1 MNQNRN
7 KDNDLQR
14 AIDEITQKGGQG
26 GSAKPAPAP
35 TAGMGTPAGAPTMK
49 LPTNPAPAQ
58 GPAPMA
64 APMGMSGQ
72 AAPSMG
78 MPSMS
83 SMGGF
88 GRSMGY
94 GADISKV
101 KEAALKELFP
111 IMDRVEV
118 EPEKRFLLY
127 QEMLNT
133 MRDKAV
139 IAPAYEAARQIRD
152 DKVRADSLLYL
163 INSID
168 EMSL

>member
-14 AIDEITQKGGQG
+14 AIDEITQKGGANAG
-26 GSAKPAPAP
+26 APKPAAVAPAP
-35 TAGMGTPAGAPTMK
+35 MGAPM
-49 LPTNPAPAQ
+49 PQPAQ
-58 GPAPMA
+58 PAMKMP
-64 APMGMSGQ
+64 Q
-72 AAPSMG
+72 AAPQMG
-78 MPSMS
+78 MPSAMPSMS
-83 SMGGF
+83 APGGF
-88 GRSMGY
+88 GRPMGY
-94 GADISKV
+94 SSDISKV

-118 EPEKRFLLY
+118 DPEKRFMLF
-127 QEMLNT
+127 QEMLTT

-152 DKVRADSLLYL
+152 DKIRADALLYL

>member
-14 AIDEITQKGGQG
+14 AIDEITQKGGSG
-26 GSAKPAPAP
+26 NGPKPAAPAPAP
-35 TAGMGTPAGAPTMK
+35 MGGGAGMMPGPEPMK
-49 LPTNPAPAQ
+49 MPSAPAPQ
-58 GPAPMA
+58 
-64 APMGMSGQ
+64 
-72 AAPSMG
+72 MG
-78 MPSMS
+78 MPSMPP
-83 SMGGF
+83 MGGY
-88 GRSMGY
+88 GRPMGY
-94 GADISKV
+94 SSDISKV

-118 EPEKRFLLY
+118 DPEKRFLLY
-127 QEMLNT
+127 QEMLTT

>member
-14 AIDEITQKGGQG
+14 AIDEITQKGGPKAAAPAPVNQPSVGMMG
-26 GSAKPAPAP
+26 GANNSMKLPTPPAPAP
-35 TAGMGTPAGAPTMK
+35 
-49 LPTNPAPAQ
+49 Q
-58 GPAPMA
+58 
-64 APMGMSGQ
+64 MS
-72 AAPSMG
+72 

-83 SMGGF
+83 SMSGGF

-94 GADISKV
+94 SSDISKV

-118 EPEKRFLLY
+118 DPEKRFMLY

-133 MRDKAV
+133 MHDRAV

>member
-1 MNQNRN
+1 MSQQNRN
-7 KDNDLQR
+7 NDNELQR
-14 AIDEITQKGGQG
+14 AIDEITQKGGNNNANMKQPMSNGPASAPVSMPQG
-26 GSAKPAPAP
+26 PSMGS
-35 TAGMGTPAGAPTMK
+35 MK
-49 LPTNPAPAQ
+49 LPSAPV
-58 GPAPMA
+58 PPM
-64 APMGMSGQ
+64 
-72 AAPSMG
+72 
-78 MPSMS
+78 SMS
-83 SMGGF
+83 SPSPASYSRGF
-88 GRSMGY
+88 GGGGY
-94 GADISKV
+94 GGGSDIVKV

-118 EPEKRFLLY
+118 EPEKRFILF

-152 DKVRADSLLYL
+152 DKLRADSLLYL

>member
-14 AIDEITQKGGQG
+14 AIDEITQKNTGG
-26 GSAKPAPAP
+26 AAPKA
-35 TAGMGTPAGAPTMK
+35 AAA
-49 LPTNPAPAQ
+49 NPAPAQ
-58 GPAPMA
+58 PPVAPAAAPKPPVAAPAAQPAMA
-64 APMGMSGQ
+64 A
-72 AAPSMG
+72 APQMPAG
-78 MPSMS
+78 MPANYSRAMS
-83 SMGGF
+83 
-88 GRSMGY
+88 Y

-127 QEMLNT
+127 QEMLTT

>member
-14 AIDEITQKGGQG
+14 AIDEITQKGGANG
-26 GSAKPAPAP
+26 PKPAAPAAPAP
-35 TAGMGTPAGAPTMK
+35 QQSAGMMPPAQAPAAPQVNTMK
-49 LPTNPAPAQ
+49 MPPQ
-58 GPAPMA
+58 
-64 APMGMSGQ
+64 
-72 AAPSMG
+72 APSMG
-78 MPSMS
+78 MPNMGGMS
-83 SMGGF
+83 SAF
-88 GRSMGY
+88 GRTRGY

>member
-14 AIDEITQKGGQG
+14 AIDEITQKG
-26 GSAKPAPAP
+26 SAAGAPKPAAPAPMGAGMPQPAAPAPA
-35 TAGMGTPAGAPTMK
+35 AMK
-49 LPTNPAPAQ
+49 MPQP
-58 GPAPMA
+58 A
-64 APMGMSGQ
+64 APQMAMPSM
-72 AAPSMG
+72 PSMG
-78 MPSMS
+78 S
-83 SMGGF
+83 GAF
-88 GRSMGY
+88 GRPMGY
-94 GADISKV
+94 GSDISKV

-118 EPEKRFLLY
+118 DPEKRFLLF
-127 QEMLNT
+127 QEMLTT

-152 DKVRADSLLYL
+152 DKIRADALLYL

>member
-14 AIDEITQKGGQG
+14 AIDEITQKGAAAG
-26 GSAKPAPAP
+26 APKPAAPAP
-35 TAGMGTPAGAPTMK
+35 MGAPVPQPAQPAAMK
-49 LPTNPAPAQ
+49 MPQ
-58 GPAPMA
+58 GPAPQ
-64 APMGMSGQ
+64 MS
-72 AAPSMG
+72 
-78 MPSMS
+78 MPSMPTMS
-83 SMGGF
+83 SSY
-88 GRSMGY
+88 GRPMGY

-127 QEMLNT
+127 QEMLTT

>member
-14 AIDEITQKGGQG
+14 AIDEITQKGGSNG
-26 GSAKPAPAP
+26 PKPAAQAAAPMMP
-35 TAGMGTPAGAPTMK
+35 TAPAAAAQSTMK
-49 LPTNPAPAQ
+49 LPTAPVQ
-58 GPAPMA
+58 PMA
-64 APMGMSGQ
+64 MPT
-72 AAPSMG
+72 AA
-78 MPSMS
+78 
-83 SMGGF
+83 MGGF
-88 GRSMGY
+88 GARMGY

-127 QEMLNT
+127 QEMLNS

-152 DKVRADSLLYL
+152 DKIRADSLLYL

>member
-1 MNQNRN
+1 MNQNR

-14 AIDEITQKGGQG
+14 AIDEITQKGGSNNAKAG
-26 GSAKPAPAP
+26 GPANQPPAGMMPPAQAAPAQQQ
-35 TAGMGTPAGAPTMK
+35 MSSMK
-49 LPTNPAPAQ
+49 LPSNPAPQ
-58 GPAPMA
+58 M
-64 APMGMSGQ
+64 
-72 AAPSMG
+72 PSMG
-78 MPSMS
+78 GMSMG
-83 SMGGF
+83 GGF
-88 GRSMGY
+88 GRSMSY

>member
-14 AIDEITQKGGQG
+14 AIDEITQKGGANNG
-26 GSAKPAPAP
+26 PKPAAPAPAP
-35 TAGMGTPAGAPTMK
+35 MGAPTMMAEPAAMK
-49 LPTNPAPAQ
+49 MPAAPAPQ
-58 GPAPMA
+58 MA
-64 APMGMSGQ
+64 
-72 AAPSMG
+72 
-78 MPSMS
+78 MPSMPP
-83 SMGGF
+83 MGGSSSY
-88 GRSMGY
+88 GRPMGY
-94 GADISKV
+94 SSDISKV

-118 EPEKRFLLY
+118 DPEKRFLLY
-127 QEMLNT
+127 QEMLTT

>member
-14 AIDEITQKGGQG
+14 AIDEITQKGGSSSKSTA
-26 GSAKPAPAP
+26 SA
-35 TAGMGTPAGAPTMK
+35 
-49 LPTNPAPAQ
+49 NPAPASAPVAPMPPVGGPKMPQPQVQPQ
-58 GPAPMA
+58 GPAAPQMA
-64 APMGMSGQ
+64 AM
-72 AAPSMG
+72 PSMG
-78 MPSMS
+78 
-83 SMGGF
+83 GY
-88 GRSMGY
+88 GRAMGY

-127 QEMLNT
+127 QEMLTT

-139 IAPAYEAARQIRD
+139 IAPAYEAARLD
-152 DKVRADSLLYL
+152 
-163 INSID
+163 
-168 EMSL
+168 

>member
-1 MNQNRN
+1 
-7 KDNDLQR
+7 
-14 AIDEITQKGGQG
+14 
-26 GSAKPAPAP
+26 
-35 TAGMGTPAGAPTMK
+35 
-49 LPTNPAPAQ
+49 
-58 GPAPMA
+58 
-64 APMGMSGQ
+64 MST
-72 AAPSMG
+72 
-78 MPSMS
+78 S
-83 SMGGF
+83 SF
-88 GRSMGY
+88 GRPMSY

-127 QEMLNT
+127 QEMLTT

>member
-1 MNQNRN
+1 MNQNR

-14 AIDEITQKGGQG
+14 AIDEITQKGGQQG
-26 GSAKPAPAP
+26 GAQKPAPAP
-35 TAGMGTPAGAPTMK
+35 QPASMMPPAPAANTMK
-49 LPTNPAPAQ
+49 LPNVPSPAPA
-58 GPAPMA
+58 PAPQMA
-64 APMGMSGQ
+64 
-72 AAPSMG
+72 
-78 MPSMS
+78 MPSMP
-83 SMGGF
+83 MGGGF
-88 GRSMGY
+88 GRPMSY

>member
-14 AIDEITQKGGQG
+14 AIDEITQKNNGG
-26 GSAKPAPAP
+26 AK
-35 TAGMGTPAGAPTMK
+35 AGADSMAHPPVGMMPPVSRPSDMK
-49 LPTNPAPAQ
+49 
-58 GPAPMA
+58 GPA
-64 APMGMSGQ
+64 
-72 AAPSMG
+72 
-78 MPSMS
+78 MPSMPPMS
-83 SMGGF
+83 AGY

-127 QEMLNT
+127 QEMLTT

>member
-1 MNQNRN
+1 MNQNCN

-14 AIDEITQKGGQG
+14 AIDEITQKNTG
-26 GSAKPAPAP
+26 PAPKPSNA
-35 TAGMGTPAGAPTMK
+35 
-49 LPTNPAPAQ
+49 NPAPAQ
-58 GPAPMA
+58 PPVAPVGAPKPPVSAAQPAMA
-64 APMGMSGQ
+64 PQMPAGM
-72 AAPSMG
+72 PTG
-78 MPSMS
+78 MPS
-83 SMGGF
+83 GY
-88 GRSMGY
+88 GRSMSY

-127 QEMLNT
+127 QEMLTT

>member
-1 MNQNRN
+1 MNQNR

-14 AIDEITQKGGQG
+14 AIDEITQKGGQQG
-26 GSAKPAPAP
+26 GAPKPGAAPQPASMMPPAPSQPANTMKLPNMPAPAP
-35 TAGMGTPAGAPTMK
+35 APV
-49 LPTNPAPAQ
+49 Q
-58 GPAPMA
+58 
-64 APMGMSGQ
+64 
-72 AAPSMG
+72 SMG
-78 MPSMS
+78 MPSMPT
-83 SMGGF
+83 MGGF
-88 GRSMGY
+88 GRPMSY

>member
-14 AIDEITQKGGQG
+14 AIDEITQKGGSNG
-26 GSAKPAPAP
+26 PKPAAQAAAPMMPA
-35 TAGMGTPAGAPTMK
+35 APAVQSTMK
-49 LPTNPAPAQ
+49 LPTAPVQ
-58 GPAPMA
+58 PMA
-64 APMGMSGQ
+64 
-72 AAPSMG
+72 
-78 MPSMS
+78 MPSAAAA
-83 SMGGF
+83 MGGF
-88 GRSMGY
+88 GRAMGY

-127 QEMLNT
+127 QEMLNS

-152 DKVRADSLLYL
+152 DKIRADSLLYL

>member
-1 MNQNRN
+1 MNQNR

-14 AIDEITQKGGQG
+14 AIDEITQKGAAG
-26 GSAKPAPAP
+26 AKPAPQMPAAAQPAP
-35 TAGMGTPAGAPTMK
+35 SAMK
-49 LPTNPAPAQ
+49 LPTPPAPAAA
-58 GPAPMA
+58 PAPAPAPQMA
-64 APMGMSGQ
+64 
-72 AAPSMG
+72 
-78 MPSMS
+78 MPSMP
-83 SMGGF
+83 MGGF
-88 GRSMGY
+88 GRPMSY

-152 DKVRADSLLYL
+152 DKIRADSLLYL

>member
-14 AIDEITQKGGQG
+14 AIDEITQKGGANG
-26 GSAKPAPAP
+26 GAKPAA
-35 TAGMGTPAGAPTMK
+35 
-49 LPTNPAPAQ
+49 
-58 GPAPMA
+58 PAPMA
-64 APMGMSGQ
+64 PTMPSAPKMPTP
-72 AAPSMG
+72 AAPQMG
-78 MPSMS
+78 MPSMPPMSAPS
-83 SMGGF
+83 SY
-88 GRSMGY
+88 GRPMGY

-127 QEMLNT
+127 QEMLTT

>member
-1 MNQNRN
+1 MNQNR

-14 AIDEITQKGGQG
+14 AIDEITQKGGSNNPKPAGAAPTSQPPAG
-26 GSAKPAPAP
+26 MMPPQQAQPAPQMRTPAPAP
-35 TAGMGTPAGAPTMK
+35 
-49 LPTNPAPAQ
+49 
-58 GPAPMA
+58 GPQMSMPSM
-64 APMGMSGQ
+64 APMGGS
-72 AAPSMG
+72 
-78 MPSMS
+78 
-83 SMGGF
+83 F
-88 GRSMGY
+88 GRPMSY

>member
-14 AIDEITQKGGQG
+14 AIDEITQKGG
-26 GSAKPAPAP
+26 SNNPKPAAAAPSSQPPVGMMPPSQAPAAP
-35 TAGMGTPAGAPTMK
+35 APTMK
-49 LPTNPAPAQ
+49 LPTNPMPQPQMA
-58 GPAPMA
+58 GPGMM
-64 APMGMSGQ
+64 MG
-72 AAPSMG
+72 A
-78 MPSMS
+78 
-83 SMGGF
+83 GF
-88 GRSMGY
+88 GRAMGY

>member
-1 MNQNRN
+1 MGSNMNQNRN

-14 AIDEITQKGGQG
+14 AIDEITQKGGANG
-26 GSAKPAPAP
+26 GAKPAAQPP
-35 TAGMGTPAGAPTMK
+35 VGQPPVNMMPPAGMPTGTMK
-49 LPTNPAPAQ
+49 LPQSPAPQ
-58 GPAPMA
+58 
-64 APMGMSGQ
+64 
-72 AAPSMG
+72 MG

-83 SMGGF
+83 SAF
-88 GRSMGY
+88 GRPMGY
-94 GADISKV
+94 GSDISKV

-127 QEMLNT
+127 QEMLST

>member
-14 AIDEITQKGGQG
+14 AIDEITQKGG
-26 GSAKPAPAP
+26 SNNSKPAAAAP
-35 TAGMGTPAGAPTMK
+35 TSQPPVGMMPPTQAPVAAAPTMK
-49 LPTNPAPAQ
+49 LPTNPMPQAQ
-58 GPAPMA
+58 MPTSA
-64 APMGMSGQ
+64 MGMG
-72 AAPSMG
+72 AAS
-78 MPSMS
+78 
-83 SMGGF
+83 F
-88 GRSMGY
+88 GRTMGY

-139 IAPAYEAARQIRD
+139 IAPAYETARQIRD

>member
-1 MNQNRN
+1 MNQNR

-14 AIDEITQKGGQG
+14 AIDEITQKGG
-26 GSAKPAPAP
+26 SKNSKPAPAP
-35 TAGMGTPAGAPTMK
+35 AAPASQPPAGMMPPAPAAPAPSSASSMK
-49 LPTNPAPAQ
+49 LPTNPAPQ
-58 GPAPMA
+58 
-64 APMGMSGQ
+64 
-72 AAPSMG
+72 
-78 MPSMS
+78 MS
-83 SMGGF
+83 SAMPNMPMSAGF
-88 GRSMGY
+88 GRAMSY

>member
-14 AIDEITQKGGQG
+14 AIDEITQKGGSNNG
-26 GSAKPAPAP
+26 PKPAAPAPAP
-35 TAGMGTPAGAPTMK
+35 MGGSGMMPEPAAMK
-49 LPTNPAPAQ
+49 MPAAPAPQ
-58 GPAPMA
+58 MA
-64 APMGMSGQ
+64 
-72 AAPSMG
+72 
-78 MPSMS
+78 MPSMPP
-83 SMGGF
+83 MGGSSAY
-88 GRSMGY
+88 GRPMGY
-94 GADISKV
+94 SSDISKV

-118 EPEKRFLLY
+118 DPEKRFLLY
-127 QEMLNT
+127 QEMLTT

>member
-1 MNQNRN
+1 MNQNR

-14 AIDEITQKGGQG
+14 AIDEITQKGGQQG
-26 GSAKPAPAP
+26 GAQKPAAGAAPAQPASMMPPAPAP
-35 TAGMGTPAGAPTMK
+35 AASTMK
-49 LPTNPAPAQ
+49 LPNVPAPA
-58 GPAPMA
+58 PAPAMA
-64 APMGMSGQ
+64 MPAMPAMG
-72 AAPSMG
+72 
-78 MPSMS
+78 
-83 SMGGF
+83 GGF
-88 GRSMGY
+88 GRPMSY

>member
-14 AIDEITQKGGQG
+14 AIDEITQKGGAG
-26 GSAKPAPAP
+26 NGPKPAAPAPAP
-35 TAGMGTPAGAPTMK
+35 MGGAGMMSEPANNMK
-49 LPTNPAPAQ
+49 MPSAPAPQ
-58 GPAPMA
+58 MA
-64 APMGMSGQ
+64 
-72 AAPSMG
+72 
-78 MPSMS
+78 MPSMPP
-83 SMGGF
+83 MGGSTGY
-88 GRSMGY
+88 GRPMGY
-94 GADISKV
+94 SSDISKV

-118 EPEKRFLLY
+118 DPEKRFLLY
-127 QEMLNT
+127 QEMLTT

>member
-14 AIDEITQKGGQG
+14 AIDEITQKSGAG
-26 GSAKPAPAP
+26 AKPA
-35 TAGMGTPAGAPTMK
+35 G
-49 LPTNPAPAQ
+49 PAPASQ
-58 GPAPMA
+58 PAG
-64 APMGMSGQ
+64 GMMPPVGQPSGMKMPQ
-72 AAPSMG
+72 PAMPQ
-78 MPSMS
+78 MPSMPP
-83 SMGGF
+83 MGGAY
-88 GRSMGY
+88 GRPMGY
-94 GADISKV
+94 GSDISKV

-127 QEMLNT
+127 QEMLTT

>member
-14 AIDEITQKGGQG
+14 AIDEITQKG
-26 GSAKPAPAP
+26 SAKPAGA
-35 TAGMGTPAGAPTMK
+35 APAGQP
-49 LPTNPAPAQ
+49 
-58 GPAPMA
+58 
-64 APMGMSGQ
+64 PMGMMPPMGGQGGAQ
-72 AAPSMG
+72 AAAPRPQATVPSMPAMPSMG
-78 MPSMS
+78 S
-83 SMGGF
+83 SY
-88 GRSMGY
+88 GRGMGY

-127 QEMLNT
+127 QEMLT
-133 MRDKAV
+133 SMRDKAV

>member
-14 AIDEITQKGGQG
+14 AIDEITQKGGAAS
-26 GSAKPAPAP
+26 SAPKPA
-35 TAGMGTPAGAPTMK
+35 
-49 LPTNPAPAQ
+49 APA
-58 GPAPMA
+58 APMA
-64 APMGMSGQ
+64 APVPQPAMKMPQ
-72 AAPSMG
+72 PAAPAPQMAMPS

-83 SMGGF
+83 STY
-88 GRSMGY
+88 GRPMGY

-127 QEMLNT
+127 QEMLTT

>member
-14 AIDEITQKGGQG
+14 AIDEITQKGGANAG
-26 GSAKPAPAP
+26 APKPAAAAPAP
-35 TAGMGTPAGAPTMK
+35 MGAPM
-49 LPTNPAPAQ
+49 PQPAQ
-58 GPAPMA
+58 PAMKMP
-64 APMGMSGQ
+64 Q
-72 AAPSMG
+72 AAPQMG
-78 MPSMS
+78 MPAAMPSMS
-83 SMGGF
+83 APGGF
-88 GRSMGY
+88 GRPMGY
-94 GADISKV
+94 SSDISKV

-118 EPEKRFLLY
+118 DPEKRFMLF
-127 QEMLNT
+127 QEMLTT

-152 DKVRADSLLYL
+152 DKIRADALLYL

>member
-1 MNQNRN
+1 MNQNR

-14 AIDEITQKGGQG
+14 AIDEITQKGGQQG
-26 GSAKPAPAP
+26 GAQKPSASPAPSQPASMMPPAPAP
-35 TAGMGTPAGAPTMK
+35 AAANTMK
-49 LPTNPAPAQ
+49 LPSMPAAPAPAPQ
-58 GPAPMA
+58 MA
-64 APMGMSGQ
+64 
-72 AAPSMG
+72 
-78 MPSMS
+78 MPSMPA
-83 SMGGF
+83 MGGGF
-88 GRSMGY
+88 GRPMSY

>member
-14 AIDEITQKGGQG
+14 AIDEITQKGSSNAGAPK
-26 GSAKPAPAP
+26 SAAPAP
-35 TAGMGTPAGAPTMK
+35 MGAPMAQPAMK
-49 LPTNPAPAQ
+49 LPQTP
-58 GPAPMA
+58 A
-64 APMGMSGQ
+64 APQ
-72 AAPSMG
+72 MG
-78 MPSMS
+78 MPAMPSMPA
-83 SMGGF
+83 GGY
-88 GRSMGY
+88 GRMGY

-127 QEMLNT
+127 QEMLTT

-152 DKVRADSLLYL
+152 DKIRADSLLYL

>member
-14 AIDEITQKGGQG
+14 AIDEITQKGGSAG
-26 GSAKPAPAP
+26 GPKPSNTPAPAGQP
-35 TAGMGTPAGAPTMK
+35 PMMPPAGQPGAMRLPQTPAAP
-49 LPTNPAPAQ
+49 Q
-58 GPAPMA
+58 
-64 APMGMSGQ
+64 
-72 AAPSMG
+72 MG
-78 MPSMS
+78 MPTVPP
-83 SMGGF
+83 MGGAGF
-88 GRSMGY
+88 GRSMGGY
-94 GADISKV
+94 GSGSDISKV

-118 EPEKRFLLY
+118 DPEKRFMLY

>member
-1 MNQNRN
+1 MNQNR

-14 AIDEITQKGGQG
+14 AIDEITQKGGPSNQKPAQPSQPQANMMPPAQPQAAAPV
-26 GSAKPAPAP
+26 SAMKLPTAPAPAP
-35 TAGMGTPAGAPTMK
+35 
-49 LPTNPAPAQ
+49 Q
-58 GPAPMA
+58 MA
-64 APMGMSGQ
+64 
-72 AAPSMG
+72 
-78 MPSMS
+78 MPSMAA
-83 SMGGF
+83 MGGSF
-88 GRSMGY
+88 GRPMSY

>member
-14 AIDEITQKGGQG
+14 AIDEITQKGGANG
-26 GSAKPAPAP
+26 GAKPAAAAQPP
-35 TAGMGTPAGAPTMK
+35 VGQPPVNMMPPAGMPTGGAMK
-49 LPTNPAPAQ
+49 LPQSPAPQ
-58 GPAPMA
+58 
-64 APMGMSGQ
+64 MS
-72 AAPSMG
+72 

-83 SMGGF
+83 SAF
-88 GRSMGY
+88 GRPMGY
-94 GADISKV
+94 GSDISKV

-127 QEMLNT
+127 QEMLST

>member
-14 AIDEITQKGGQG
+14 AIDEITQKGGANG
-26 GSAKPAPAP
+26 PKPAAPAASAP
-35 TAGMGTPAGAPTMK
+35 QQPAGMMPPAQAPAAPQVNTMK
-49 LPTNPAPAQ
+49 MPPQ
-58 GPAPMA
+58 
-64 APMGMSGQ
+64 
-72 AAPSMG
+72 APSMG
-78 MPSMS
+78 MPNMGGMS
-83 SMGGF
+83 SAF
-88 GRSMGY
+88 GRTMGY